1 MKTKF
6 LVILLI
12 GAAFVGSFFLA
23 DHFDRNSLYLPKQV
37 SQGLRWVESLFT
49 DVEVLAKLDSERL
62 NNSKKKF
69 EATVTLPREDEQQY
83 SHVEVGTKPVCKDT
97 SLGKIKYK
105 KVGDIYTWTDK
116 NDVYHVSDKPPTEGK
131 FKLFNYAGEK
141 VFDYFSLDLNTENLP
156 YDFNEKLTLKLNKLF
171 EIYGQLLDRSS
182 LKKVDINLRIYAS
195 KVAFNQVKAKNNMPV
210 GDNTPGFYSHATNQ
224 AHLLLTNHATTMRIA
239 THEATHAIN
248 RGIIGYSPRW
258 LNEGLAE
265 YSEYID
271 VKGNSSRVYPNQNW
285 ISNGLVSEQLLPLD
299 KLLAANNRDWNSKLR
314 SRLYATS
321 WAFIYFMMDNKQRK
335 GMLAK
340 IIKYEQQNLC
350 NVTSI
355 QQVDNII
362 GMPIEGL
369 QRQFSRWSNQRLI
382 AHNI

>member
-1 MKTKF
+1 LKTKF

-49 DVEVLAKLDSERL
+49 DVEVLTKLDSESL

-224 AHLLLTNHATTMRIA
+224 AHLLLTNHAATMRTA

-265 YSEYID
+265 YSEYIE

-299 KLLAANNRDWNSKLR
+299 KLLAANNGDWNSKLR

-321 WAFIYFMMDNKQRK
+321 WAFIYFMMDNQQRK
-335 GMLAK
+335 DMLAK

>member
-1 MKTKF
+1 LKTKF

-37 SQGLRWVESLFT
+37 SQGLRWVESLFA
-49 DVEVLAKLDSERL
+49 DVGVLTKLDSEAL
-62 NNSKKKF
+62 YNSKNKF
-69 EATVTLPREDEQQY
+69 EPTVTLPSDDEQQY
-83 SHVEVGTKPVCKDT
+83 SHVEVGRKPVCKDT

-224 AHLLLTNHATTMRIA
+224 AHLLLTNHAATMRTA

-265 YSEYID
+265 YSEYIE

-299 KLLAANNRDWNSKLR
+299 KLLAANNGDWNSKLR

-321 WAFIYFMMDNKQRK
+321 WAFIYFMMDNQQRK
-335 GMLAK
+335 DMLAK

>member
-1 MKTKF
+1 LKTKF

-49 DVEVLAKLDSERL
+49 DVEVLTKLDSESL

-224 AHLLLTNHATTMRIA
+224 AHLLLTNHAATMR
-239 THEATHAIN
+239 TATHAIN

-265 YSEYID
+265 YSEYIE

-299 KLLAANNRDWNSKLR
+299 KLLAANNGDWNSKLR

-321 WAFIYFMMDNKQRK
+321 WAFIYFMMDNQQRK
-335 GMLAK
+335 DMLAK

>member
-1 MKTKF
+1 LKTKF

-49 DVEVLAKLDSERL
+49 DVGVLTKFDSEAL
-62 NNSKKKF
+62 YNSKNKF
-69 EATVTLPREDEQQY
+69 EPKVTLPSDDEQQY
-83 SHVEVGTKPVCKDT
+83 SHVEVGQKPVCKDT

-105 KVGDIYTWTDK
+105 KVGDIYTWTNK

-224 AHLLLTNHATTMRIA
+224 AHLLLTNHAATMRTA

-265 YSEYID
+265 YSEYIE

-299 KLLAANNRDWNSKLR
+299 KLLAANNGDWNSKLR

-321 WAFIYFMMDNKQRK
+321 WAFIYFMMDNQQRK
-335 GMLAK
+335 DMLAK

-350 NVTSI
+350 IVTSI

>member
-49 DVEVLAKLDSERL
+49 DVEVLTKLDSESL

-224 AHLLLTNHATTMRIA
+224 AHLLLTNHAATMR
-239 THEATHAIN
+239 TATHAIN

-265 YSEYID
+265 YSEYIE

-299 KLLAANNRDWNSKLR
+299 KLLAANNGDWNSKLR

-321 WAFIYFMMDNKQRK
+321 WAFIYFMMDNQQRK
-335 GMLAK
+335 DMLAK

>member
-1 MKTKF
+1 M
-6 LVILLI
+6 
-12 GAAFVGSFFLA
+12 GSFFLA
-23 DHFDRNSLYLPKQV
+23 NHFTNKSIDLPPEVAQ
-37 SQGLRWVESLFT
+37 SMRWFESLFL
-49 DVEVLAKLDSERL
+49 DVQELAVQAKDNLEYKAVPAEPRLKLAKEVEK
-62 NNSKKKF
+62 N
-69 EATVTLPREDEQQY
+69 Y
-83 SHVEVGTKPVCKDT
+83 SHIEVGTKPVCKDT

-141 VFDYFSLDLNTENLP
+141 VFDYFLLDLNTENLP

-210 GDNTPGFYSHATNQ
+210 GDNTPGFYSHGTNQ
-224 AHLLLTNHATTMRIA
+224 AHLLLTNHAATMRTA

-271 VKGNSSRVYPNQNW
+271 VKGMNSKVYPNQNW
-285 ISNGLVSEQLLPLD
+285 ISNGRMSEKLLPLD
-299 KLLAANNRDWNSKLR
+299 KLLAANNGDWNSKLR

-321 WAFIYFMMDNKQRK
+321 WAFIYFMMDNQQRK

-369 QRQFSRWSNQRLI
+369 QRQFSRWSNQRLR

>member
-1 MKTKF
+1 LKTKF

-49 DVEVLAKLDSERL
+49 DVEVLTKLDSESL

-83 SHVEVGTKPVCKDT
+83 SHVAIGTKPVCKDI
-97 SLGKIKYK
+97 SLDKIKYK

-141 VFDYFSLDLNTENLP
+141 VFDYFLLDLNTENLP

-182 LKKVDINLRIYAS
+182 LKKVDIKLRIYAS

-210 GDNTPGFYSHATNQ
+210 SDNTPGFYSHATNQ
-224 AHLLLTNHATTMRIA
+224 AHLLLTNHEATMRIA

-271 VKGNSSRVYPNQNW
+271 VKGMNAHVYPNKDWTRNGR
-285 ISNGLVSEQLLPLD
+285 ISEKLLPLNR
-299 KLLAANNRDWNSKLR
+299 LFNANDNLWNSNQR
-314 SRLYATS
+314 QRLYATS
-321 WAFIYFMMDNKQRK
+321 WAFIYFMMENPHRK
-335 GMLAK
+335 SMLAK
-340 IIKYEQQNLC
+340 VIRNEQKNIC
-350 NVTSI
+350 DVT
-355 QQVDNII
+355 DDKNIELEI
-362 GMPIEGL
+362 GLSMDIL
-369 QRQFSRWSNQRLI
+369 QKQFSGWSRSRFNVQSL
-382 AHNI
+382 

>member
-1 MKTKF
+1 LKTKF

-49 DVEVLAKLDSERL
+49 DVEVLTKLDSESL

-224 AHLLLTNHATTMRIA
+224 AHLLLTNHAATMR
-239 THEATHAIN
+239 TATHAIN

-265 YSEYID
+265 YSEYIE

-299 KLLAANNRDWNSKLR
+299 KLLAANNGDWNSKLR

-321 WAFIYFMMDNKQRK
+321 WAFIYFMMDNQQRK
-335 GMLAK
+335 DMLAK

-369 QRQFSRWSNQRLI
+369 QRQFSRWSNQRLR